1 MQNNPLGINL
11 IENNDDSIK
20 EQPGTPKPQVVHLVK
35 PPKKLN
41 EMTDEERR
49 AWAMSLGEALK
60 NNFAEQEKGK
70 G

>member
-1 MQNNPLGINL
+1 MSN
-11 IENNDDSIK
+11 ENYDKVENVETK
-20 EQPGTPKPQVVHLVK
+20 TAPQKVSLVK

-60 NNFAEQEKGK
+60 KKFEEHQKDKG
-70 G
+70 

>member
-1 MQNNPLGINL
+1 MSN
-11 IENNDDSIK
+11 ENDDK
-20 EQPGTPKPQVVHLVK
+20 VETAETKTAPQKVSLVK

-60 NNFAEQEKGK
+60 KKFAEQ
-70 G
+70 